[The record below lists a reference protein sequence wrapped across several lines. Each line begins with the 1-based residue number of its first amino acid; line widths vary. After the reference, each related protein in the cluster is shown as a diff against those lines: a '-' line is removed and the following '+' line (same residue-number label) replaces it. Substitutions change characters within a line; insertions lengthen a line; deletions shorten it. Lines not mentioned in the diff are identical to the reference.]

1 MKTLTFRFIQIELM
15 LVALMLIGI
24 TSAFLISPNALTQV
38 VDGVRGIVGPE
49 PIALAETVYY
59 GATDTL
65 QQNTSTASTPGFWS
79 PPAPSQ
85 VAPANIF
92 SPRTVPPLYPALAAP
107 GEGTWTPIPNSF
119 NPSAAPLM
127 YKTLLHPDATRPYA
141 QVAIVALD
149 ATRLRLRAVAGT
161 KEPVSTA
168 SVPRPGLIPSS
179 DVASL
184 VAAFNGGF
192 RAIHGHYGMMVKG
205 QALLPPLLNANTI
218 ALYRDGSMRIA
229 PWSFISDTLP
239 LMGSFRQTPAY
250 LALDGQT
257 NPDLQNEQ
265 FSPWGKSVNG
275 KIAISRSALGISA
288 DGRTLY
294 YAAGESLT
302 TQHLAEAL
310 LAAGASNVAELDVN
324 WSYQHLLTYAPRAGN
339 PTEQVLLDAMV
350 YQPGMYVTRP
360 SARDFFYLTLVK

>member
-1 MKTLTFRFIQIELM
+1 
-15 LVALMLIGI
+15 
-24 TSAFLISPNALTQV
+24 
-38 VDGVRGIVGPE
+38 
-49 PIALAETVYY
+49 
-59 GATDTL
+59 
-65 QQNTSTASTPGFWS
+65 
-79 PPAPSQ
+79 
-85 VAPANIF
+85 
-92 SPRTVPPLYPALAAP
+92 
-107 GEGTWTPIPNSF
+107 
-119 NPSAAPLM
+119 
-127 YKTLLHPDATRPYA
+127 
-141 QVAIVALD
+141 
-149 ATRLRLRAVAGT
+149 
-161 KEPVSTA
+161 
-168 SVPRPGLIPSS
+168 
-179 DVASL
+179 
-184 VAAFNGGF
+184 
-192 RAIHGHYGMMVKG
+192 MVKG